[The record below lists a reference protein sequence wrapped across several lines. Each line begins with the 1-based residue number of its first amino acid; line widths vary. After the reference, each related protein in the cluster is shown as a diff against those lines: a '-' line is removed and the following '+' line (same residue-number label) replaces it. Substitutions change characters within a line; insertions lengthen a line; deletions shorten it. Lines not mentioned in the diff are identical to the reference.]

1 MTSPLK
7 PLKRELFS
15 REAHVLEMHHREN
28 DVHEA
33 HLRETLRRETDI
45 RENRLRVALR
55 RETLPFKA
63 RLIEGSLLHFLP
75 GPALG
80 FAGFDHGAALVVI
93 QFGGDEALCGWGA
106 HGPSQELS

>member
-15 REAHVLEMHHREN
+15 REAHVLEMPQREN
-28 DVHEA
+28 DV
-33 HLRETLRRETDI
+33 

-55 RETLPFKA
+55 RGTLPFKA
-63 RLIEGSLLHFLP
+63 RLIEGSLLQFLP

-93 QFGGDEALCGWGA
+93 QFGGDEALCGWVA